1 MAKRE
6 LARDAGPFDPDEL
19 IESARR
25 EGGVDDA
32 SYLDT
37 PALRALCEGLA
48 SSSHELHFIG
58 RRRAQR
64 MVLETLVKRVRLHE
78 YQRQFP
84 EIADERLSKPIF
96 LVAPF
101 RTGTTFLHRL
111 LARDPQV
118 RTPRLW
124 EALQAPPATPEHRG
138 ELAYFEQDY
147 RVEQARKY
155 IEAREKFT
163 PELASIH
170 PSGVDVPEEC
180 FGLLE
185 TAFMSHSFIFY
196 GPCDRYLDWLD
207 EREDGE
213 WVQAYQT
220 YADQLR
226 LLQWWYP
233 AERWVLKTPF
243 HLWAV
248 DAILAV
254 FPDALIVQQH
264 RDPVKCVASY
274 CSLTAAA
281 HGPIMSKVDPLKVG
295 ELALRYLRDALAR
308 NVEARRRSPADRF
321 IDIDYPDLMAD
332 PMACVEQVYAAT
344 GLELSDEARQ
354 AMRAYLD
361 AERVSHT
368 HRRHEY
374 SLSDYGLNDEAVAE
388 AFADYAAFV
397 R

>member
-6 LARDAGPFDPDEL
+6 LARDAGPFDSAEL

-25 EGGVDDA
+25 EAGVDDA
-32 SYLDT
+32 SYLET
-37 PALRALCEGLA
+37 PAFQALCDGLTA
-48 SSSHELHFIG
+48 SSDQLHFIG

-64 MVLETLVKRVRLHE
+64 MVLETLVKRVRLRE
-78 YQRQFP
+78 FSRRYP
-84 EIADERLSKPIF
+84 EIAAERLEKPIF

-111 LARDPQV
+111 LAQDTSA

-124 EALQAPPATPEHRG
+124 EALQAPPAAPEYRG
-138 ELAYFEQDY
+138 ELAYFEEDY

-163 PELASIH
+163 PELATIH

-196 GPCDRYLDWLD
+196 GPCGGYLDWLD
-207 EREDGE
+207 TRPARE
-213 WVQAYQT
+213 WVQAYEI

-233 AERWVLKTPF
+233 GERWVLKTPF
-243 HLWAV
+243 HMWAV

-281 HGPIMSKVDPLKVG
+281 HGPIMTKVDPNKVG

-321 IDIDYPDLMAD
+321 IDIDYSDLMAD
-332 PMACVEQVYAAT
+332 PMACVERVYAAADLDLAT
-344 GLELSDEARQ
+344 EARQ
-354 AMRAYLD
+354 AMERYLAEERA
-361 AERVSHT
+361 SHPS
-368 HRRHEY
+368 RRHAY
-374 SLSDYGLNDEAVAE
+374 SLADYGLDEGAVAD
-388 AFADYAAFV
+388 AFAEYATFV